1 MEESLRLIDDPGS
14 SYSFQFGDAF
24 RQSIA
29 KPWLLPVLPF
39 MLVKRFSDH
48 RKFMKKSVTNLVR
61 HLILIDSE
69 VIDEDDL
76 NQFQSILTELERDVV
91 VNIGSNKD
99 YVSTIS
105 LLSRINSGMSST
117 EWNSYLEDML
127 TSLIRTQRPS
137 SFIFIGK
144 YPYAGITGML
154 RRVGESSRTLWIPV
168 RAKEDSIV
176 SRGERFGVVSS
187 SQTWPKIV
195 KPPSYSVST
204 IFVSSNLDPTF
215 EKDITAAG
223 IEVSKLVEQSGV
235 ILIPSSELTSNW
247 PLLEGKIVITIGNCT
262 EFISELPEYL
272 RSKNVHLNSASSA
285 DILKIVNRIV
295 KSDNEK
301 SITEESTSWRRKALF
316 QSIIDSSFEEL

>member
-24 RQSIA
+24 RQSIV

-48 RKFMKKSVTNLVR
+48 RKFMKKTVTNLVR

-69 VIDEDDL
+69 VIDDDDL
-76 NQFQSILTELERDVV
+76 KQFQSILTELDRDVV

-168 RAKEDSIV
+168 RAKEDSIT
-176 SRGERFGVVSS
+176 SRGERFGIVSS
-187 SQTWPKIV
+187 SETWSKIV
-195 KPPSYSVST
+195 KPPSYSAST
-204 IFVSSNLDPTF
+204 AFVSSELHTSY
-215 EKDITAAG
+215 ELELIAAG
-223 IEVSKLVEQSGV
+223 IEVSKLVEQSGI
-235 ILIPSSELTSNW
+235 ILMPSSELTSNW
-247 PLLEGKIVITIGNCT
+247 PLLEGKIVITIGKYT
-262 EFISELPEYL
+262 DFISELPEYL
-272 RSKNVHLNSASSA
+272 RSKNVHLNSSSPT
-285 DILKIVNRIV
+285 DILKIVNRIIM
-295 KSDNEK
+295 SENEK
-301 SITEESTSWRRKALF
+301 SIAEESTSWRRKALF
-316 QSIIDSSFEEL
+316 QSIIDSSFKEL

>member
-1 MEESLRLIDDPGS
+1 
-14 SYSFQFGDAF
+14 
-24 RQSIA
+24 
-29 KPWLLPVLPF
+29 
-39 MLVKRFSDH
+39 
-48 RKFMKKSVTNLVR
+48 
-61 HLILIDSE
+61 
-69 VIDEDDL
+69 
-76 NQFQSILTELERDVV
+76 
-91 VNIGSNKD
+91 
-99 YVSTIS
+99 
-105 LLSRINSGMSST
+105 MSST

-176 SRGERFGVVSS
+176 SWRKIWCCSS

-262 EFISELPEYL
+262 EFY
-272 RSKNVHLNSASSA
+272 
-285 DILKIVNRIV
+285 
-295 KSDNEK
+295 
-301 SITEESTSWRRKALF
+301 
-316 QSIIDSSFEEL
+316 Q